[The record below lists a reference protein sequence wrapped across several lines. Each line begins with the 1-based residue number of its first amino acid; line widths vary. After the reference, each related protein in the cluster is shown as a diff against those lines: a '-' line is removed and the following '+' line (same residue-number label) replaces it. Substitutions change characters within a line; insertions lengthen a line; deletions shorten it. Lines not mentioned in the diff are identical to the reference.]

1 MVLPQSNIFEVIVS
15 PQYFTKKI
23 TRFLTIDKVG
33 LGLSCPPRPPN
44 PAVPV
49 EHRGRPLPSDNLL
62 MTILSLQNMT
72 AIIYGMMERFK
83 IIFESFLI
91 NNHQRKLLTVD
102 PFGLLFIGNLYD
114 NFYCWVLLFQI
125 CNFQLDMKQE

>member
-1 MVLPQSNIFEVIVS
+1 MFELFNLSLDCFKFCDPILIKLWDNLNPTFLKSLYHLNILLKKLP
-15 PQYFTKKI
+15 
-23 TRFLTIDKVG
+23 RFLTIYKVG
-33 LGLSCPPRPPN
+33 LGLSCPPRQPN
-44 PAVPV
+44 PPVPT

-102 PFGLLFIGNLYD
+102 PFGLLFIGNL
-114 NFYCWVLLFQI
+114 
-125 CNFQLDMKQE
+125 

>member
-1 MVLPQSNIFEVIVS
+1 MGLPQSNIFEFIVS
-15 PQYFTKKI
+15 PQYFAKKI

-83 IIFESFLI
+83 IIFETFLI

-125 CNFQLDMKQE
+125 CNF